1 MCVSVCQ
8 RENLCFLIACPQLI
22 WKLMEY
28 YWITS
33 QQNRQTRIFSVLEES
48 ISGAFPTRMLR
59 SRPSAEVP
67 STPDAEVPADMA
79 GTCRPRLL
87 VMPSHYFEEKPQDDL
102 PVMTSKLGY
111 GWMSKC
117 VTALNGEGED
127 GTPSFWSNA
136 TTSHNCFREGS

>member
-1 MCVSVCQ
+1 MCQCVPERKLYIS
-8 RENLCFLIACPQLI
+8 FLLHARNS

-102 PVMTSKLGY
+102 AVMTSKLGLKVAECGTVECVKMCY
-111 GWMSKC
+111 GVEWWRGRWNTLILKQC
-117 VTALNGEGED
+117 ND
-127 GTPSFWSNA
+127 KP
-136 TTSHNCFREGS
+136 